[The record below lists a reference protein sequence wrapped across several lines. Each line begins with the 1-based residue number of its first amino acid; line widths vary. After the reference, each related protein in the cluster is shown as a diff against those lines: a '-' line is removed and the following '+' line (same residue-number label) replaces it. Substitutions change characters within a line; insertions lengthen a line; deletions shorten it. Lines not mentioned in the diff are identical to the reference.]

1 MMDYLLAPDLP
12 PKKLQVFNQQ
22 YDAWQDELTVII
34 NEASK
39 KLGIDLDDFILW
51 EKLGDEME
59 AILVSKLKSQD
70 DEKAIERYED
80 SCS

>member
-1 MMDYLLAPDLP
+1 MMDHLLEPDLP
-12 PKKLQVFNQQ
+12 PAKLREFNRQ
-22 YDAWQDELTVII
+22 YDAWQDRLTDII

-59 AILVSKLKSQD
+59 AILVRKLKKQE
-70 DEKAIERYED
+70 DERAIERYEE